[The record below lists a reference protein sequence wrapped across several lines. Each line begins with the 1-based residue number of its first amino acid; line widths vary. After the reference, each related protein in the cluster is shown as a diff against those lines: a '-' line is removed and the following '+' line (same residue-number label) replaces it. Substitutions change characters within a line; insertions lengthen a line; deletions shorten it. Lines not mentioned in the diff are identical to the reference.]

1 MKKWF
6 LYVMLIVTCL
16 GLTGC
21 SENQGVG
28 PEGISLDEYNQID
41 IGMSQFEVN
50 EIVGGGGEKI
60 GEQKEEHIYS
70 YTYEFPGEKSGSAT
84 ITFTAD
90 YSDGDFFV
98 MPSVSAKEQQNL
110 N

>member
-1 MKKWF
+1 MKKW
-6 LYVMLIVTCL
+6 LLCMMLVVTCWAI
-16 GLTGC
+16 TGC
-21 SENQGVG
+21 SENQGAG

-50 EIVGGGGEKI
+50 EIVGGSGEKI

-90 YSDGDFFV
+90 YSNGDFFV
-98 MPSVSAKEQQNL
+98 MPSVSAKEQHNL